1 MQFELFNKLYSEAL
15 ESPSLELYIAERG
28 WQDWMDQYNA
38 KDVAD
43 ILSAIYSLASS
54 TLAEARRCSRAE
66 FARRFDIP
74 VRTLEDW
81 DSGKRVP
88 PIYVKKLIDYV
99 IYMEQL
105 YGQQRGIKS
114 E

>member
-1 MQFELFNKLYSEAL
+1 MEFNLFNQLYSEAL
-15 ESPSLELYIAERG
+15 ESPSLELYVGERG
-28 WQDWMDQYNA
+28 WQDWMNGYDA
-38 KDVAD
+38 KEIAN
-43 ILSAIYSLASS
+43 ILSAIYSLANSS
-54 TLAEARRCSRAE
+54 LAGSREGSRAE
-66 FARRFDIP
+66 FARKFDIP

-88 PIYVKKLIDYV
+88 PIYVKKLIGYV

-105 YGQQRGIKS
+105 YGQQREIKS